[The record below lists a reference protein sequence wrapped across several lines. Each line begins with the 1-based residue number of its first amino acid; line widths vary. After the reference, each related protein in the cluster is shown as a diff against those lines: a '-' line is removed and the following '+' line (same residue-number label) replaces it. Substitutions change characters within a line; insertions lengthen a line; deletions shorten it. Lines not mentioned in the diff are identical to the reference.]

1 MPFNTQLTIAFLV
14 AVAITLATF
23 GLGPLAQDLIV
34 MLNANV
40 IVSTAIGLP
49 VLTTASLLVALIA
62 LQR

>member
-1 MPFNTQLTIAFLV
+1 MTFNTQLTIAFLV
-14 AVAITLATF
+14 AVAITLAAF
-23 GLGPLAQDLIV
+23 GLGPLVQDLIA

-40 IVSTAIGLP
+40 IVSMAIGLP

>member
-1 MPFNTQLTIAFLV
+1 MTFNTQLTIAFLV
-14 AVAITLATF
+14 AVAITLAAF
-23 GLGPLAQDLIV
+23 GLGPLVQDLIA

>member
-1 MPFNTQLTIAFLV
+1 MTFNTQLTLAFLV
-14 AVAITLATF
+14 AVALTLASF
-23 GLGPLAQDLIV
+23 GLGPLVQDLIT